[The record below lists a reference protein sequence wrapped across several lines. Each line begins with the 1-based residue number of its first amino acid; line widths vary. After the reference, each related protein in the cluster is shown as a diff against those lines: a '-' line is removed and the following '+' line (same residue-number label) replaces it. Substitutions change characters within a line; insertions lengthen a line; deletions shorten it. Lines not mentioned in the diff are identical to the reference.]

1 MIRHRLERMCSLV
14 NSDALAKSQR
24 SARGGDVG
32 AFVRGYF
39 LALESRGIAAAA
51 LHGWAGGFD
60 RDLSDVDLVM
70 SPEGFAWIA
79 EGVQRYAAACGWRL
93 CQVLRHESTAA
104 FCVCSWSGDPA
115 RVVALDGCSDY
126 RRRERVLLPAEE
138 LLGDRVRLEWG
149 GYRLGAASELRY
161 RFLKAAVKGK
171 NAHELAPAL
180 AAYPEEA
187 RADLAGWLRERWRVE
202 LGGWD
207 APGIA
212 RAWEALGPRTLRER
226 IDGRGA
232 ALRRIAWRVTRPT
245 GLVLATA
252 NAHQA
257 AAVAEA
263 FGRLYFRR
271 TASVDRFRCGAWQQ
285 LVASTLLCCGH
296 VGHRWRV
303 LLGRDMLVD
312 AAAGEEPVDLVA
324 RITALLEARCARRER
339 LGGGN

>member
-1 MIRHRLERMCSLV
+1 MNHA
-14 NSDALAKSQR
+14 ALAE
-24 SARGGDVG
+24 ARRAAREGDVG
-32 AFVRGYF
+32 AFVRGHF
-39 LALESRGIAAAA
+39 LALESRGIPAAV
-51 LHGWAGGFD
+51 LHGWECGFAAN
-60 RDLSDVDLVM
+60 LGDVDFV
-70 SPEGFAWIA
+70 
-79 EGVQRYAAACGWRL
+79 VAADHFGRLADEVARHAGESGWRL

-115 RVVALDGCSDY
+115 RGVAFDGCSDY

-138 LLGDRVRLEWG
+138 LLRDRVQLEWG

-161 RFLKAAVKGK
+161 RFLKGAVKGK

-187 RADLAGWLRERWRVE
+187 RAELAGWLRERWGVE
-202 LGGWD
+202 LDGWD
-207 APGIA
+207 PPRIA

-226 IDGRGA
+226 IDGRCA
-232 ALRRIAWRVTRPT
+232 ALRRIAWRVARPT
-245 GLVLATA
+245 GLVVANA

-271 TASVDRFRCGAWQQ
+271 TASVDRFRCRGWRQ
-285 LVASTLLCCGH
+285 LVASTLLCCGQ
-296 VGHRWRV
+296 VGQGWRV
-303 LLGRDMLVD
+303 LLGRDMVVD
-312 AAAGEEPVDLVA
+312 AAAGEEPAALVA
-324 RITALLEARCARRER
+324 RIAALLEARCARRER